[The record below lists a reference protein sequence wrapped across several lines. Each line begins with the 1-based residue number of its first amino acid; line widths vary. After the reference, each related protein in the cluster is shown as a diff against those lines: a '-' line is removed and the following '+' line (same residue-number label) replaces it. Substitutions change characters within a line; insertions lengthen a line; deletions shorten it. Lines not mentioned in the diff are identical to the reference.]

1 MKKLTT
7 FDEFINE
14 SQLNEGRIE
23 LSKDVH
29 DNVNTFLKSL
39 GVKTLVKKDVYVDS
53 QGGYTSIGQ
62 SSLKDK
68 ELGDLAISFTLV
80 WTNAHISVERN
91 KVTLMIDTAAKTHNS
106 DFLKT
111 VVYWESTDN
120 GKTFKARK

>member
-1 MKKLTT
+1 MEKLTT
-7 FDEFINE
+7 FNEFINE
-14 SQLNEGRIE
+14 SQLNEGRVE
-23 LSKDVH
+23 LSKDVL

-53 QGGYTSIGQ
+53 QGGFTTIGQ

-80 WTNAHISVERN
+80 WTNAHISVDAN

-106 DFLKT
+106 DSLKT
-111 VVYWESTDN
+111 IVYWESNDN
-120 GKTFKARK
+120 GKNFKAKR